1 MGMPQNWH
9 RRQAMAL
16 VSQLP
21 DGTADAL
28 LVLQAAKELVET
40 FLAEQ
45 DGEGSPKRAAN
56 VLSFPA
62 S

>member
-9 RRQAMAL
+9 KRQAMTL

-21 DGTADAL
+21 DATADAL

-45 DGEGSPKRAAN
+45 DGEGLKRAAN